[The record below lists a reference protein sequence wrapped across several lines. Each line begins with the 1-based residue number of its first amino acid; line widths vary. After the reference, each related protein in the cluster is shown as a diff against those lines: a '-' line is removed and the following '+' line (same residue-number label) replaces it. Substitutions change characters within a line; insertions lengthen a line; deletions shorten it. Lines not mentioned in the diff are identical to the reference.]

1 MLIIGSHVSPYVRK
15 VIVALEAKGIAYE
28 IDPIVPFFGNDE
40 FTRLSPLRRIPV
52 LIQGDLV
59 LNDSTVICEYLDE
72 AWPEPPMMPRSPVDR
87 ARARWMEEYADSRLG
102 DLIIWRLFYRRIV
115 APRVYKLEPDEAAIA
130 QVTGVDLPA
139 ALDWIEERAPEDGFL
154 FDHAC
159 TADVTYA
166 AFFRNA
172 AIAGWTIDAA
182 RWPKT
187 AAWIARVEAV
197 PAFAATMK
205 YEAAI
210 LGAKTHERADALR
223 AAGARVSDK
232 AMARWSR
239 SGASCWGDACL
250 ETRGRSRFKA
260 APARTPTRPPST
272 IVTYG
277 WPGGG
282 AGRWRSR

>member
-15 VIVALEAKGIAYE
+15 VIVSLEAKGVGYE

-40 FTRLSPLRRIPV
+40 FTRLSPLRRVPV
-52 LIQGDLV
+52 LVDGDLV

-72 AWPEPPMMPRSPVDR
+72 AYPEPPMMPKSPADR

-115 APRVYKLEPDEAAIA
+115 APRVHKLAPDEAEIA
-130 QVTGVDLPA
+130 RVTEVELPE
-139 ALDWIEERAPEDGFL
+139 ALDWVEEHAPYEGFL
-154 FDHAC
+154 FGHVC
-159 TADVTYA
+159 TADVSYA

-182 RWPKT
+182 RWPRT
-187 AAWIARVEAV
+187 SAWIARVGEV

-210 LGAKTHERADALR
+210 MGSKQHERADALR
-223 AAGARVSDK
+223 AAGATISEKSYGADTPQ
-232 AMARWSR
+232 R
-239 SGASCWGDACL
+239 SIMLG
-250 ETRGRSRFKA
+250 
-260 APARTPTRPPST
+260 
-272 IVTYG
+272 
-277 WPGGG
+277 
-282 AGRWRSR
+282 

>member
-15 VIVALEAKGIAYE
+15 VVVALEMKGIAHE

-52 LIQGDLV
+52 LIDGDLV

-72 AWPEPPMMPRSPVDR
+72 AYPEPPMMPASPADR
-87 ARARWMEEYADSRLG
+87 AHARWMEEYADSRLG
-102 DLIIWRLFYRRIV
+102 DLIIWRLFYRRVV
-115 APRVYKLEPDEAAIA
+115 APRVHKLAPDEAEIA
-130 QVTGVDLPA
+130 KVTDVELPA
-139 ALDWIEERAPEDGFL
+139 AMDWIEERAPAGGFL
-154 FDHAC
+154 FGHVC

-197 PAFAATMK
+197 PAFARTLK
-205 YEAAI
+205 FEAAI
-210 LGAKTHERADALR
+210 IGSKQHERADALR
-223 AAGARVSDK
+223 AAGATISEKSYGAEVPQ
-232 AMARWSR
+232 R
-239 SGASCWGDACL
+239 SIMLG
-250 ETRGRSRFKA
+250 
-260 APARTPTRPPST
+260 
-272 IVTYG
+272 
-277 WPGGG
+277 
-282 AGRWRSR
+282 